1 MKTAQCQN
9 LDDYLAACLSDDEAA
24 RFEAH
29 LAHCPACREEI
40 ADQRGIDRLLARGA
54 AQRAPT
60 PPSLVDRIEGRIR
73 SLRRRRAVRWG
84 LGASA
89 AVAVVLAVGV
99 WLVPQDDGAA
109 LGPERPPE
117 RGSVA
122 ETPVESEPDGHEVAS
137 PAQPPSAQPPF
148 DNEPRVRVSLA
159 DPLEAILVPIET
171 SSPNVSIVWI
181 YPTVRPGR
189 AAAEPAAG
197 SP

>member
-29 LAHCPACREEI
+29 LPHCPACREEI

-54 AQRAPT
+54 AQRAPI
-60 PPSLVDRIEGRIR
+60 PSSLVDRIEGRIR
-73 SLRRRRAVRWG
+73 SLRRRRAVRWAV
-84 LGASA
+84 GASA
-89 AVAVVLAVGV
+89 AAAVVLAVGV
-99 WLVPQDDGAA
+99 WLIPQDDGAA
-109 LGPERPPE
+109 PGPERPPG

-137 PAQPPSAQPPF
+137 PAQPPS

-159 DPLEAILVPIET
+159 DPSEAILVPMHT
-171 SSPNVSIVWI
+171 SNPNVSIVWV

-189 AAAEPAAG
+189 TAAELAAG